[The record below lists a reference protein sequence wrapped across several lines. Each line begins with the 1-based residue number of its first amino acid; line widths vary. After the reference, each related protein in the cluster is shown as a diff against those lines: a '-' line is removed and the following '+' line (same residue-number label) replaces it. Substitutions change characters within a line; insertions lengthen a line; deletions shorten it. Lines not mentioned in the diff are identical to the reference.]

1 MTTVG
6 FTDELSHSSKL
17 AVGIAAR
24 SFGAAQIRAKLIAMR
39 GELRAF
45 VCGLTEAQLTP
56 LIIETINPPL
66 WEAAHVAWFAEW
78 WCVRDAYNTDS
89 GDTRADRGSIWDG
102 CDAFLNSNTIAHA
115 ARWSVPQLTRA
126 STLDYL
132 DRSLA
137 ATLERLDC
145 AEPTDDAL
153 YPFRLA
159 MFHEAMHLEAI
170 AWCAQTL
177 AWPMPAW
184 VDGSAIARHA
194 APPADGF
201 VVQTRLLNVDTTAT
215 GFCFDNERN
224 PPPPKPITTPLSS
237 ALVSNAQYAQFV
249 ESGAFEATV
258 RAEHPRYWR
267 RSSDGAWQQRR
278 FDQWIAL
285 APNEPVIHISAI
297 EAEAFAEHHGG
308 RLPTEPELARWLT
321 LPSPN
326 GATAWHGAVWEW
338 TLSDFA
344 PYENFK
350 PDRYREYSAPWFD
363 GQHRVLRGASFA
375 TLNVM
380 HHPNYRNF
388 FQPQRGDVFAGFRV
402 VDESAQN

>member
-1 MTTVG
+1 
-6 FTDELSHSSKL
+6 
-17 AVGIAAR
+17 
-24 SFGAAQIRAKLIAMR
+24 MR
-39 GELRAF
+39 GDLRAF

-56 LIIETINPPL
+56 PIIATINPPL

-89 GDTRADRGSIWDG
+89 GDTRADLPSLWDG
-102 CDAFLNSNTIAHA
+102 CDAFLNSNTIAHK

-126 STLDYL
+126 ATLNYM
-132 DRSLA
+132 DRSLE
-137 ATLERLDC
+137 ATLKCLDR

-184 VDGSAIARHA
+184 VDEFAISRCA
-194 APPADGF
+194 APASDGLA
-201 VVQTRLLNVDTTAT
+201 VQTQLLNVDTTAAE
-215 GFCFDNERN
+215 FCFDNERN
-224 PPPPKPITTPLSS
+224 PPLRKPITTRLSC
-237 ALVSNAQYAQFV
+237 ALVNNSQYAQFV
-249 ESGAFEATV
+249 ESGAFEAAV
-258 RAEHPRYWR
+258 RAAHPRYWR

-285 APNEPVIHISAI
+285 APDEPVIHISAI
-297 EAEAFAEHHGG
+297 EAEAFAAHYGA
-308 RLPTEPELARWLT
+308 RLPTEPELARCLT
-321 LPSPN
+321 LPSPSDDF
-326 GATAWHGAVWEW
+326 GWHGAVWEW
-338 TLSDFA
+338 TSSDFA

-375 TLNVM
+375 TLDVM

-388 FQPQRGDVFAGFRV
+388 FQPQRGDIFAGFRML
-402 VDESAQN
+402 SS